1 MSISGGGDVN
11 WWSKKMPRKCNLNS
25 TLPEVCAFWDAGP
38 RSNSPNERLLLVG
51 SEANGISLSMNI
63 ALICDSFV

>member
-1 MSISGGGDVN
+1 
-11 WWSKKMPRKCNLNS
+11 MPRKCNLNS